1 MGGLQSLA
9 SLSQQQIYT
18 ELNTH
23 KYATNYTD
31 ALKNIYHTMT
41 LWHFFTGQLQ
51 GVSVDI

>member
-31 ALKNIYHTMT
+31 ALKTIYHTMT
-41 LWHFFTGQLQ
+41 ILDFCYR
-51 GVSVDI
+51 SVTVG

>member
-1 MGGLQSLA
+1 MGGPQSLA

-31 ALKNIYHTMT
+31 ALKNTFHSMI
-41 LWHFFTGQLQ
+41 LLKD
-51 GVSVDI
+51 S

>member
-1 MGGLQSLA
+1 MGGPQSLA

-31 ALKNIYHTMT
+31 ALKNTFLSMI
-41 LWHFFTGQLQ
+41 LLKD
-51 GVSVDI
+51 S